1 MSEQI
6 LISFDVE
13 EFDFPREK
21 GQEFS
26 LEEGVAVTDAGL
38 KKILAILKKTDAKAT
53 FFVTGNFA
61 RLRPQ
66 SVRNIVDAGHEVGAH
81 GVDHFS
87 AKDSDISEAKVI
99 LERTLKGTGS
109 SAKKGRGNEYY
120 RIKGWRQPRMQR
132 TDFEALAVHGYNYDS
147 SINPIFLPGRYNH
160 FRTPRH
166 PYFVKTSVRDG
177 SSAEKNPIK
186 RIVEIP
192 ASVATGLR
200 VPMFWVSMHRF
211 SFKKYLRLARKAI
224 SHEGYFC
231 TYFHPWEFTDLNK
244 FPVVPGYI
252 RKNCNDELCDRLEK
266 LITELKNDG
275 GEFLTMGEFAER
287 ELKKQKSETSKKA

>member
-38 KKILAILKKTDAKAT
+38 KKILAILKKTDTKAT

-66 SVRNIVDAGHEVGAH
+66 SVRSIVDAGHEVGAH

-109 SAKKGRGNEYY
+109 SAKKAVVMNITASKVGVSQGCKGLISRLWQCMDIIMILVSIRFFSQVDIIIFAPRVI
-120 RIKGWRQPRMQR
+120 RILSKLACAMVLVPRKIQS
-132 TDFEALAVHGYNYDS
+132 N
-147 SINPIFLPGRYNH
+147 
-160 FRTPRH
+160 
-166 PYFVKTSVRDG
+166 
-177 SSAEKNPIK
+177 
-186 RIVEIP
+186 
-192 ASVATGLR
+192 AS
-200 VPMFWVSMHRF
+200 
-211 SFKKYLRLARKAI
+211 
-224 SHEGYFC
+224 
-231 TYFHPWEFTDLNK
+231 
-244 FPVVPGYI
+244 
-252 RKNCNDELCDRLEK
+252 
-266 LITELKNDG
+266 
-275 GEFLTMGEFAER
+275 
-287 ELKKQKSETSKKA
+287 